1 MSKWGQVLID
11 KYTKQTCGCAIYT
24 DYFFYWLK
32 AKWLIVKHMTWM
44 MNTCN
49 VYLQFTDSMVE
60 RAETTRKAMEKRSL
74 LDSKLKQKERI
85 DVSNG
90 MARFD

>member
-1 MSKWGQVLID
+1 
-11 KYTKQTCGCAIYT
+11 
-24 DYFFYWLK
+24 
-32 AKWLIVKHMTWM
+32 M

-85 DVSNG
+85 NVSNG